1 MTSISYKDTISHV
14 VINNYTSTTIK
25 GDIMK
30 EIHMSNHLKDT
41 IARHDRMIGVIG
53 IGAMAFAAAGAILA
67 NPLTGIVPFMA
78 GAFMASTHIRKRA
91 LCRVGL
97 KGENALRDHL
107 REILT
112 DEHTVIYNVPVEKG
126 DIDCIIIGPEGLYA
140 IEAKN
145 HKGIITYTNNSW
157 RQLKKGRN
165 GNCYT
170 GSLKNPSYQLISNI
184 KWLKNYLARC
194 NIRTWINGLIVFTN
208 PDTVLSIDNLATV
221 KAIKLDEVKTEMKKN
236 DMLAAPIRQSI
247 ETHILRLMG

>member
-1 MTSISYKDTISHV
+1 MTAISVKDTISPV
-14 VINNYTSTTIK
+14 VIINYTSTTIK

-53 IGAMAFAAAGAILA
+53 IGAMAFVAAGAILA

-112 DEHTVIYNVPVEKG
+112 DEHTVLYNVPVEKG
-126 DIDCIIIGPEGLYA
+126 DIDCIIIGPDGIYA

-145 HKGIITYTNNSW
+145 HNGVITYADNTW
-157 RQLKKGRN
+157 RQVKKGRN
-165 GNCYT
+165 GYYA
-170 GSLKNPSYQLISNI
+170 GSLKNPSGQLINSI
-184 KWLKNYLARC
+184 KWLKGYLARH
-194 NIRTWINGLIVFTN
+194 NIKTWINGLVVFTN
-208 PDTVLSIDNLATV
+208 PDAVLSVDNLNTV
-221 KAIKLDEVKTEMKKN
+221 KAIRLKELKGEMKMN
-236 DMLAAPIRQSI
+236 DLLPAQLRQSI
-247 ETHILRLMG
+247 ETHILRLLG